1 MPPGKIKTAE
11 PTPNELEELLD
22 ASIRVEREANYSQAL
37 RWYEPANPQ
46 LIHAHLSP
54 AKIIGVFGG
63 NRSGKSEFGAAEVAI
78 LATGIVPRGLGDQ
91 YPREKLRGDTTRG
104 VRIRVA
110 CTDFVNGIEKIILPK
125 FRDGDE
131 HHGPWIPPTCLEG
144 GAWDK
149 AWREKTRTLTVKRD
163 ASWAANKR
171 VTDWAHIEFMCLVP
185 ETLVLRPMGE
195 WSSLHEIQE
204 GMEVLT
210 SVGPKTVAR
219 RYEYPQAPV
228 WRIRCHG
235 GYEVTATATH
245 RHKLSDGTWKTTQDL
260 RQGDCLATHSC
271 RPPAYDAPADEW
283 RLGWTAILIG
293 DGCLRG
299 RQASFTANPDSRV
312 LVHAPPLPPG
322 CRLHPQTNGREYRV
336 TLIRA
341 RKWNPLVQ
349 SLKRDGLWGKKS
361 GEKFIPGWVF
371 RQPEECLEKFLW
383 WLWLTDGTL
392 YGEKKST
399 YVTTSWR
406 LAQDVKHLLWRCAY
420 RAGVTRRWIE
430 GGWSG
435 KGKWAYHVITSWRR
449 GVRQPGQVWSITAQG
464 ESPVVCLEVPGPHEF
479 IADGLVTGNS
489 YDQETPRFSGTSRH
503 LTWFDELPPYEIWKE
518 CQMRHID
525 AKGRSILTLT
535 PPDTVGDVAW
545 VFDDIYEPGQ
555 PIHPRYDPKRIQ
567 CFTIFTEHNRFLPQ
581 AEVERIRLQL
591 TPEEQETRLHG
602 AFRHLAGLV
611 YPHFRASPAPDGTC
625 HVVEPFDIPRDWP
638 IVMAIDPHPRT
649 PWAMIWAAVDEEGR
663 LWVFDEQWGG
673 GDDVGS
679 YAKIIELHE
688 STHPNKPALRLVD
701 PAASAQNDA
710 MRRGFSIRGE
720 LDRCGIR
727 CREAKHDFAA
737 GRAKL
742 IECLRPG
749 KHGPRLFILRSC
761 TQVIYQLTHHIWAE
775 YTGHAVGRDPK
786 QLPQERN
793 KHFPDLLRYLALE
806 DLRVGLRLPG
816 PLRYIPTGGYRP
828 TMLHAPR
835 YTIGTSP
842 AHPDRTRR

>member
-171 VTDWAHIEFMCLVP
+171 VTDWAHIEFM
-185 ETLVLRPMGE
+185 
-195 WSSLHEIQE
+195 
-204 GMEVLT
+204 
-210 SVGPKTVAR
+210 
-219 RYEYPQAPV
+219 
-228 WRIRCHG
+228 
-235 GYEVTATATH
+235 
-245 RHKLSDGTWKTTQDL
+245 
-260 RQGDCLATHSC
+260 
-271 RPPAYDAPADEW
+271 
-283 RLGWTAILIG
+283 
-293 DGCLRG
+293 
-299 RQASFTANPDSRV
+299 
-312 LVHAPPLPPG
+312 
-322 CRLHPQTNGREYRV
+322 
-336 TLIRA
+336 
-341 RKWNPLVQ
+341 
-349 SLKRDGLWGKKS
+349 
-361 GEKFIPGWVF
+361 
-371 RQPEECLEKFLW
+371 
-383 WLWLTDGTL
+383 
-392 YGEKKST
+392 
-399 YVTTSWR
+399 
-406 LAQDVKHLLWRCAY
+406 
-420 RAGVTRRWIE
+420 
-430 GGWSG
+430 
-435 KGKWAYHVITSWRR
+435 
-449 GVRQPGQVWSITAQG
+449 
-464 ESPVVCLEVPGPHEF
+464 
-479 IADGLVTGNS
+479 S